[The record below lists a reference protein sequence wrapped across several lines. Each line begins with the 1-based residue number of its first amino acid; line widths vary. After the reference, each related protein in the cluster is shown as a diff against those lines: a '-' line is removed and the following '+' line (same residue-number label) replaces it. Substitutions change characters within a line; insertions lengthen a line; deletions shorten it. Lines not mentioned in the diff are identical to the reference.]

1 MTDQSKAINAT
12 SRAAIHIEEASGWL
26 VDAARLAPGEASEF
40 HQATYDLNRLLKRI
54 QYAVD
59 RLN

>member
-1 MTDQSKAINAT
+1 MSNQSRASRAV

-26 VDAARLAPGEASEF
+26 DVAARLEPGEASEF
-40 HQATYDLNRLLKRI
+40 HQATYDLKRVLERI

>member
-1 MTDQSKAINAT
+1 MPDHSRARGAV

-26 VDAARLAPGEASEF
+26 VDAARLEPGEASEF
-40 HQATYDLNRLLKRI
+40 HQATYDLNRVLERI
-54 QYAVD
+54 QRAVD